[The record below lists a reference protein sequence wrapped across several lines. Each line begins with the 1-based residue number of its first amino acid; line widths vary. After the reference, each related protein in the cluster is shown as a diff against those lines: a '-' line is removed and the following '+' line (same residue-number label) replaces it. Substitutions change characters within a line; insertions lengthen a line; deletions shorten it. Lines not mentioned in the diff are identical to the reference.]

1 MITNLMA
8 LIFLYEYINICSF
21 EFVLCIYLGGKVYNG
36 QWNTRMAD
44 QRNMRTDEKWQGLE

>member
-1 MITNLMA
+1 MA

-21 EFVLCIYLGGKVYNG
+21 EFVLCTYLGGKVYNG